1 MELTN
6 EDLIEMYRL
15 MLLTRKFETRTE
27 LILREGKLF
36 DGCHTCIGEEAIHVG
51 AIYKLGKDDIIMPS
65 LRGRG
70 VYITRGE
77 PIKIM
82 LAKMYGKQTGKNMP
96 KESSHH
102 HGVQDLGILVGVGVI
117 GSDIAKAT
125 GAALA
130 IKLKGTKQVVLD
142 FFGDG
147 ASNRGDFHESLNLAG
162 IWKLPIV
169 YICENNQF
177 QMSTTFEDHTACADI
192 ADRAPGYGM
201 PGIVIRGS
209 DVIAVH
215 EAVQEA
221 IKRARDGQGPSL
233 IECKVYRFYPHVG
246 LLSRERRSKDEID
259 EGKQMFGDPIEIL
272 KSQLMERE
280 ILTEEM
286 VKDIEASIDKE
297 IEEAIEYAENAPFPA
312 PEEALKDVYYGR

>member
-15 MLLTRKFETRTE
+15 MLLTRRFEERTVQ
-27 LILREGKLF
+27 ILREGKLF
-36 DGCHTCIGEEAIHVG
+36 DYCHTCIGEEAIHVG
-51 AIYKLGKDDIIMPS
+51 AVYKLGKDDIVMPS

-70 VYITRGE
+70 VYVTKGE
-77 PIKIM
+77 PIKLM
-82 LAKMYGKQTGKNMP
+82 LAKMYGKQTDETMP

-102 HGVQDLGILVGVGVI
+102 HGVPDLGILVGTGVI

-177 QMSTTFEDHTACADI
+177 AMSTRVEDSTACANI
-192 ADRAPGYGM
+192 ADRSKGYDIPGF
-201 PGIVIRGS
+201 VVRGS
-209 DVIAVH
+209 DVIEVH
-215 EAVQEA
+215 NVVNKA
-221 IKRARDGQGPSL
+221 IQRAREGQGPTL
-233 IECKVYRFYPHVG
+233 IECKVYRFYPHTG
-246 LLSRERRSKDEID
+246 RGERRSKEEID
-259 EGKQMFGDPIEIL
+259 AGIKKYGDPIKIL
-272 KSQLMERE
+272 KSQLITKGVFTDEMA
-280 ILTEEM
+280 EEL
-286 VKDIEASIDKE
+286 EAGVIQE
-297 IEEAIEYAENAPFPA
+297 IEEAVEYAENAPFPA
-312 PEEALKDVYYGR
+312 PEEAFKDVYCGR